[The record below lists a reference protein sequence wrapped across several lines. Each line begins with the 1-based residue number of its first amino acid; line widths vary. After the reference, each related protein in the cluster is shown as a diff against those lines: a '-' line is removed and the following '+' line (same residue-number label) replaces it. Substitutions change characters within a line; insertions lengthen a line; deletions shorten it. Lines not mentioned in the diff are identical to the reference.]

1 MYRRH
6 PIFNIF
12 FSRVFEFKKELFTD
26 LLPAIGTINKNV
38 IVHAENEY
46 FKIITFNKN
55 FFSNLLQDLQVI
67 NPS

>member
-6 PIFNIF
+6 SIFNIF

-26 LLPAIGTINKNV
+26 LLPAIETINKNV

-55 FFSNLLQDLQVI
+55 FLSNLLQDLQVI